1 MMNLIKEI
9 ENTYDEM
16 TESHKK
22 VATYVVHNS
31 QDAAFLTLEEM
42 AERIG
47 VSTTTIIRFA
57 RSLGFNGYTDFLEH
71 VQKYIRA
78 KVGLPERLHVAV
90 DNMDYDD
97 LLLQTFNQDVS
108 NIQATLQTLSSEK
121 LAATIDM
128 IMSAKTIYVIGLRS
142 SFCMA
147 HYFATALGQ
156 IRENVRL
163 IEAVGATYP
172 EEIISVKENDLCI
185 AFSFPRNA
193 RVTLEVTR
201 WMKSEGVKV
210 IAVTNSVLSPMSE
223 IADLLLPCEVKGVL
237 FKASP
242 AAPMSLINYIIASVA
257 TRDKEGAY
265 NMLSKTE
272 KLLRQGHYFAT

>member
-1 MMNLIKEI
+1 MLNLIKEI
-9 ENTYDEM
+9 ENTFDDM
-16 TESHKK
+16 TDSHKK
-22 VATYVVHNS
+22 VATYVIHNAEES
-31 QDAAFLTLEEM
+31 AFLTLEEM
-42 AERIG
+42 AEKIG
-47 VSTTTIIRFA
+47 VSTTTVIRFA
-57 RSLGFNGYTDFLEH
+57 RSLGFNGYTAFLEH

-78 KVGLPERLHVAV
+78 KVGLPERLHVTV
-90 DNMDYDD
+90 DNIDHDD
-97 LLLQTFNQDVS
+97 LLLQTFNQDIA

-121 LAATIDM
+121 LTATIDM

-142 SFCMA
+142 SFCLA

-223 IADLLLPCEVKGVL
+223 IADLLLSCEVKGVL

>member
-1 MMNLIKEI
+1 MINIFKEI
-9 ENTYDEM
+9 ESTFEEM
-16 TESHKK
+16 TDSHKK
-22 VATYVVHNS
+22 VATYIVHNAEES
-31 QDAAFLTLEEM
+31 AFLTLEEM
-42 AERIG
+42 AEKIG
-47 VSTTTIIRFA
+47 VSTTTVIRFA

-71 VQKYIRA
+71 VQKYIKARM
-78 KVGLPERLHVAV
+78 GLPERLHIAV
-90 DNMDYDD
+90 DNMGHDD
-97 LLLQTFNQDVS
+97 LLLQTFNQDIT
-108 NIQATLQTLSSEK
+108 NIQATLQMLSSEK
-121 LAATIDM
+121 LASTIDM
-128 IMSAKTIYVIGLRS
+128 IMSANTIYVIGLRS
-142 SFCMA
+142 SFSLA

-172 EEIISVKENDLCI
+172 EEIISVKENDLCF

-201 WMKSEGVKV
+201 WMKSEGVKIIV
-210 IAVTNSVLSPMSE
+210 ITNSVLSPMSE
-223 IADLLLPCEVKGVL
+223 VADLLLPCEVKGVL

-242 AAPMSLINYIIASVA
+242 VAPMSLINYIIASVA

-265 NMLSKTE
+265 NVLSKTE